1 MKKTSREQK
10 ILEEQLE
17 STYLVRRNV
26 AKRDLAFVN
35 NSSIYPNESK
45 PDRRNN
51 DCVDHAKNDL
61 KLLQFFLVNMKPRYR
76 QKITQSDEFH
86 NVIKQSMDIGV
97 GNFKNFTQEEKD
109 NSLAYTVQ
117 VMGYCLEVMSKNMP
131 SEFVKPLKNQIEPLN
146 DLLQSIYSY
155 MAKNNDT
162 LPPFRD
168 IILPI
173 TNKS

>member
-1 MKKTSREQK
+1 MKKTELKREA
-10 ILEEQLE
+10 LEDHLE
-17 STYLVRRNV
+17 TTYLVRDKV
-26 AKRDLAFVN
+26 AKRDLAFIN
-35 NSSIYPNESK
+35 NPSNYPNFSK
-45 PDRRNN
+45 PDRPNN
-51 DCVDHAKNDL
+51 KAVNLAKKDL
-61 KLLQFFLVNMKPRYR
+61 ELINFFLVNMKPRYR

-86 NVIKQSMDIGV
+86 NVIKQSFDIGV

-131 SEFVKPLKNQIEPLN
+131 KEFVRPLKNHIEPLS
-146 DLLQSIYSY
+146 DLLESIYSY

-168 IILPI
+168 ITFPI
-173 TNKS
+173 TDKY